1 MDRVVAAGV
10 SVSHLE
16 KVFRIDS
23 ILAPFIF
30 IQLIS
35 GIAFIKA
42 MQRTLFYTERVRNTN
57 SIVRIELSDNI
68 RNQHF
73 TTPDYVL
80 TV

>member
-42 MQRTLFYTERVRNTN
+42 MQ
-57 SIVRIELSDNI
+57 
-68 RNQHF
+68 
-73 TTPDYVL
+73 
-80 TV
+80 

>member
-10 SVSHLE
+10 SVSYLE

-42 MQRTLFYTERVRNTN
+42 MQ
-57 SIVRIELSDNI
+57 
-68 RNQHF
+68 
-73 TTPDYVL
+73 
-80 TV
+80 